1 MTRPIILA
9 AALLFPPLAL
19 TGCVAAIGWL
29 LLRITIN
36 AMR

>member
-1 MTRPIILA
+1 MKSILFA

-19 TGCVAAIGWL
+19 AGCVAAMGWL